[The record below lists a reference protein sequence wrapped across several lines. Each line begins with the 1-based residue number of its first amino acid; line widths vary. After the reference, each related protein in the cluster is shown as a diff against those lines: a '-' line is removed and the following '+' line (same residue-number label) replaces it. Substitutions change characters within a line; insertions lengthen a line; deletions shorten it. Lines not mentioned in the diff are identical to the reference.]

1 MLSLTHDAASK
12 ITELLSATD
21 LPDAAGLR
29 LARRDDHTALAMR
42 LVAGPETDD
51 IAIDAEDAHVF
62 LDSAAADRV
71 QDQVLD
77 AKTTE
82 TSSAFF
88 LRP

>member
-1 MLSLTHDAASK
+1 MLSFTHDAAYK

-21 LPDAAGLR
+21 LPDEAGLR

-42 LVAGPETDD
+42 LVAGPEKDD
-51 IAIDAEDAHVF
+51 TVIDSEAARVF

-77 AKTTE
+77 ATTTE